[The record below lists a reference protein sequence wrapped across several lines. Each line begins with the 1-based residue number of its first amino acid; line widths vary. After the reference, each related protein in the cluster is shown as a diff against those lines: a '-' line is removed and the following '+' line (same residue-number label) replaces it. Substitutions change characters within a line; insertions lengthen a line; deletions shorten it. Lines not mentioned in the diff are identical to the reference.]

1 MKPLFSVIVP
11 IYNVEKYLKNC
22 IESILNQSFSDFE
35 LILVDDG
42 SPDRS
47 PEICDRYAQVDRRI
61 KVIHK
66 RNEGL
71 VKARESGLTLA
82 KGAYVGYV
90 DGDDWVKDSWL
101 CSVAEIIKMG
111 HPDIISF
118 NTILAC
124 NSREEKVKL
133 QISSGYYGKMD
144 MKKKIYP
151 IMLYNK
157 EQNFYNFGIYPSL
170 CSKIIKKSLL
180 MECKCEDSRITMG
193 EDAACVYKSLFEAE
207 SFYIMEQYFYYYRQ
221 NQNSMTN
228 AYDENRF
235 EKYELLL
242 DYMEKHL
249 GKKYSAIREQLKY
262 HRAFRIKHAILNESK
277 ANGSVLFR
285 SKLLKKKMQSYGYE
299 NAFDELVISH
309 ASILTKCFIFLIRH
323 RLYFG
328 LILMC
333 DVYKILKK
341 QE

>member
-11 IYNVEKYLKNC
+11 IYNVEKYLENC
-22 IESILNQSFSDFE
+22 IESILSQSFSDFE

-42 SPDRS
+42 SPDDS
-47 PEICDRYAQVDRRI
+47 PEICDRYALIDRRI

-71 VKARESGLTLA
+71 VKARESGLMLA
-82 KGAYVGYV
+82 TGTYVGYV

-101 CSVAEIIKMG
+101 SSVAEVIKKG

-118 NTILAC
+118 NTILVC
-124 NSREEKVKL
+124 NDKEKKVKL
-133 QISSGYYGKMD
+133 QIPSGYYGKMD

-157 EQNFYNFGIYPSL
+157 EQNFYNFGVYPSL
-170 CSKIIKKSLL
+170 CTKIIKKSLL

-193 EDAACVYKSLFEAE
+193 EDAACVYKSLLEAE
-207 SFYIMEQYFYYYRQ
+207 SFYIMEHYFYYYRQ
-221 NQNSMTN
+221 NRNSMTN

-249 GKKYSAIREQLKY
+249 WKKYSIIREQLKY
-262 HRAFRIKHAILNESK
+262 HRAFRVKHAILNESK
-277 ANGSVLFR
+277 AKGNVLFKSR
-285 SKLLKKKMQSYGYE
+285 LLKEKMRSYKYE
-299 NAFDELVISH
+299 DAFDNLKIIH
-309 ASILTKCFIFLIRH
+309 ASILTRCFVFLIRH
-323 RLYFG
+323 RLYIG
-328 LILMC
+328 LIFMC
-333 DVYKILKK
+333 DVYKVLKK